1 MCIRDSA
8 SCASARLTCAGGDC
22 DVPGGYQVLYDAPTA
37 YDKVLRNDEFDWQM
51 ANPNKARS
59 GVWMRHT
66 LAGLESGSKYHVR
79 VAGVNAA
86 GTGAFSTVATTAAA
100 VPDRLTS
107 GAVQLQTLARG
118 AGVSVADAATSLS
131 VSWAPPLDDNG
142 YEVTGYEVEWWRG
155 EGVDE
160 VEIVEINAVA
170 HNVSGTFK
178 LTYDGATTV
187 EIDLEASALDV
198 EKALEALPT
207 LRDVHVEL
215 THKDGYNPTGG
226 EIGDPGDYRGANY
239 SWAVTFLTE
248 WPAATNQRLSVDTSG
263 LAAINSTIRA
273 LVGYG
278 LTADLPGHTATIPQV
293 NVSSGSAVIRA
304 SASHDYGPNGQT
316 GSAPIRNV
324 EGACDPGEWILLG
337 PAGQQRPYQVCLL
350 YTSPS
355 PRDRG

>member
-1 MCIRDSA
+1 M
-8 SCASARLTCAGGDC
+8 
-22 DVPGGYQVLYDAPTA
+22 
-37 YDKVLRNDEFDWQM
+37 
-51 ANPNKARS
+51 
-59 GVWMRHT
+59 
-66 LAGLESGSKYHVR
+66 
-79 VAGVNAA
+79 
-86 GTGAFSTVATTAAA
+86 
-100 VPDRLTS
+100 
-107 GAVQLQTLARG
+107 
-118 AGVSVADAATSLS
+118 
-131 VSWAPPLDDNG
+131 SWAPPLDDNG

-215 THKDGYNPTGG
+215 THKDGYNPAGG

-248 WPAATNQRLSVDTSG
+248 WPAATNQKLSVDTSG

-337 PAGQQRPYQVCLL
+337 PAGQQRPYQVASVNGFKLTL
-350 YTSPS
+350 TEVVTHIPTT
-355 PRDRG
+355 DAAGNAMG